1 MEAPAAAHARRRR
14 VPAAEAA
21 EAAREQG
28 KFWEM
33 HDKLFQ
39 NQQALSPAVYPQYA
53 KELGLDMSKFKA
65 ARQSGRGRAR
75 IQEDQAVAGR
85 IGVGGTPTMFVNGER
100 IVGAVPFDQ
109 IKAVIDRQL
118 ARK

>member
-1 MEAPAAAHARRRR
+1 MHPQA

-39 NQQALSPAVYPQYA
+39 NQQALSPDAYSRFA
-53 KELGLDMSKFKA
+53 RELGLDMTRFEA
-65 ARQSGRGRAR
+65 ARQSGRGKAR

-85 IGVGGTPTMFVNGER
+85 VGVYGTPTLFVNGER
-100 IVGAVPFDQ
+100 IVGAVPFAQ
-109 IKAVIDRQL
+109 IKSVIDRQL